1 MPDTSDAELE
11 ARRRSL
17 AIEGAFL
24 MLIDGLAM
32 RGTISAGEAED
43 MLRILAKSSD
53 FSAARASSSMRLVH
67 QLKQLRGGDGA
78 ATPGA

>member
-1 MPDTSDAELE
+1 MPDKSEADLE

-17 AIEGAFL
+17 ALEGAFL
-24 MLIDGLAM
+24 LLIDGLAM

-53 FSAARASSSMRLVH
+53 FSAARASTSMRMVQ
-67 QLKQLRGGDGA
+67 QLKQLRGGDGVV
-78 ATPGA
+78 TPGA

>member
-1 MPDTSDAELE
+1 
-11 ARRRSL
+11 
-17 AIEGAFL
+17 
-24 MLIDGLAM
+24 
-32 RGTISAGEAED
+32 

-53 FSAARASSSMRLVH
+53 LSAARASTSMRMVH